1 MSFMSEQENYDP
13 EETIIIISETKLKQ
27 LLDFTFIQGAHSSDN
42 WSGQR
47 DTQWSNVDQDMAEY
61 VSSVIQDI
69 KEELNNQTNEKE
81 DI

>member
-1 MSFMSEQENYDP
+1 MSEQVNIDL
-13 EETIIIISETKLKQ
+13 EETMITMSESKLKQ
-27 LLDFTFIQGAHSSDN
+27 ILDFTFIQGAHSSDN

-61 VSSVIQDI
+61 VSSVIKDI
-69 KEELNNQTNEKE
+69 KKELNPTTDEKE